1 MIAKL
6 LMILRKMRELSG
18 IEAFE
23 MTLARQ
29 PSQGLIPCLQAIAS
43 VLVEL
48 PHGLSVINR
57 PQGCHFHPRSHP
69 QP

>member
-1 MIAKL
+1 MTGPDMIAKL

-29 PSQGLIPCLQAIAS
+29 PSQGLIPCLQGI
-43 VLVEL
+43 L
-48 PHGLSVINR
+48 
-57 PQGCHFHPRSHP
+57 CHP
-69 QP
+69 QCTGTEDTAG